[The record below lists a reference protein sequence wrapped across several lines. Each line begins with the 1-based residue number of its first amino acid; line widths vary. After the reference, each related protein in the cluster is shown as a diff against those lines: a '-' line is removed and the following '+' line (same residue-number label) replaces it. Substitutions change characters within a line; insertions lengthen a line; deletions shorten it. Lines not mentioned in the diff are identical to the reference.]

1 MLTRTSQKIKTLV
14 DSGRVTVDAATG
26 TIVGARGRGLK
37 VRADRNGYLTVSLAG
52 DHLFVHRIVA
62 YCTFGEEA
70 LEVGRIITHRDG
82 DRTHNA
88 AGNLRIA
95 SPFEARARSARRRSL
110 QYPVLDPGT
119 GEETAR
125 FASAELAEEYALW
138 KYPQGSA
145 KEKVK
150 RV

>member
-1 MLTRTSQKIKTLV
+1 MLTRTSLKIKTLV

-26 TIVGARGRGLK
+26 TVVGARGRGLK

-62 YCTFGEEA
+62 YCAFGEEA

-82 DRTHNA
+82 DRKNNT
-88 AGNLRIA
+88 AGNLRVA
-95 SPFEARARSARRRSL
+95 SPFEERARSARRRLL
-110 QYPVLDPGT
+110 QYPVFDPAT

-125 FASAELAEEYALW
+125 FASADLAAEYALW
-138 KYPQGSA
+138 KYPHQST
-145 KEKVK
+145 KVKVK